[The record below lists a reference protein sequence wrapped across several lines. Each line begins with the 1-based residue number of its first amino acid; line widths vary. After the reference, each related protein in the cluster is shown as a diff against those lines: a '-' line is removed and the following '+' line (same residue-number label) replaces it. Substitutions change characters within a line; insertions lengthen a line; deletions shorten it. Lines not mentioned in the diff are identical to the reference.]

1 MTSTFLNYLDP
12 MAAEFSTLSGIT
24 LKARSGTAGVL
35 DVPKKLTVIRLRW
48 LLVIICSYLL
58 LSSSATWVA
67 PDFVHGFILVY
78 IATNLALYLVDAR
91 IFDSTYFYTPVVIF
105 DTFYVTVSL
114 VISGQIATDFYL
126 AYFLIIILSTIWED
140 FRGVIVISILATIL
154 YSYFLFKTTLVQDPS
169 VYLRIPFL
177 FVISLFYGYFVQ
189 IVRFE
194 KALKEQAEQEA
205 QDMAMVQT
213 LSQTLPSSLDYKQI
227 IDTVR
232 DKISNVVRAEKLY
245 IFMVDETKNGS
256 QATEFERGEGGD
268 LITKEVAL
276 NQYPIVQECMQK
288 RTPVIQRKVTS
299 KHFST
304 EPEEKTQ
311 DFSFPMSTAVPI
323 LFRGELHGVIFLGF
337 NEADRVLSSR
347 EIQFCQIVAFST
359 AIALS
364 NAKKYEEVQIEAK
377 RRQRIAEQL
386 AEANRLKSEFLAN
399 TTHELRT
406 PIAAVVG
413 YGDLL
418 MQEIFGP
425 LTDQQKNTLERLTHN
440 ARGMLGLVEDIL
452 DFSRFEKGEST
463 LFIKQ
468 QEVGALL
475 DDLRRELAPIE
486 SGKPFKVKYEIEG
499 EIPTIRTDWG
509 KLKRIL
515 FNLLNNAVKFTE
527 KGEVK
532 LSVLSP
538 AQGEIIFVVSDT
550 GIGIPREQIPLIF
563 EKFRQLDGSTNRRYG
578 GTGLGLTITKN
589 MVDLLGGRIEVES
602 EVGKGS
608 TFKVTIPLA
617 RAEKPVGEV
626 SDGVS

>member
-1 MTSTFLNYLDP
+1 LANTSLNYLGP
-12 MAAEFSTLSGIT
+12 MAAEISTLSDST
-24 LKARSGTAGVL
+24 SMPRLGTAGVL

-58 LSSSATWVA
+58 LSSQTTWLA
-67 PDFVHGFILVY
+67 PTFVHAFILVY
-78 IATNLALYLVDAR
+78 IATNLALYFVDESL
-91 IFDSTYFYTPVVIF
+91 FDSTYFYSPIVVF

-126 AYFLIIILSTIWED
+126 AYFLIIILSTIWQD
-140 FRGVIVISILATIL
+140 FRGVIVIAILATIL
-154 YSYFLFKTTLVQDPS
+154 YGYFLFRTTLVHDPS

-194 KALKEQAEQEA
+194 KMLKEQAEQEA

-213 LSQTLPSSLDYKQI
+213 LSQTLPASLDYKQI
-227 IDTVR
+227 IETVR
-232 DKISNVVRAEKLY
+232 EKIGNVVRAGKLY
-245 IFMVDETKNGS
+245 IFIVAEAEDSSRGII
-256 QATEFERGEGGD
+256 FEGEEGGNPVSKEID
-268 LITKEVAL
+268 LR
-276 NQYPIVQECMQK
+276 QYPIVQECMRK
-288 RTPVIQRKVTS
+288 RSPVIQRKVTS
-299 KHFST
+299 GLFAAAAQ
-304 EPEEKTQ
+304 EEAQ
-311 DFSFPMSTAVPI
+311 DLSFSFSTAVPI
-323 LFRGELHGVIFLGF
+323 MFRSELHGVILLGF
-337 NEADRVLSSR
+337 SEANRVLSSR

-364 NAKKYEEVQIEAK
+364 NAKKYEELQIAAK
-377 RRQRIAEQL
+377 RRQLIAEQL

-418 MQEIFGP
+418 IQEVFGP
-425 LTDQQKNTLERLTHN
+425 LTDQQKNTMERLTQN

-452 DFSRFEKGEST
+452 DFSKLEKGEAS
-463 LFIKQ
+463 LFVKQ

-475 DDLRRELAPIE
+475 DELRRDLAPLE
-486 SGKPFKVKYEIEG
+486 SGKLLKVKYEIGEG
-499 EIPTIRTDWG
+499 VPSIKTDWG

-515 FNLLNNAVKFTE
+515 LGLLNNAVKFTE

-532 LSVLSP
+532 LSVLS
-538 AQGEIIFVVSDT
+538 AGHGEISFIVSDT
-550 GIGIPREQIPLIF
+550 GIGIPSEQIPLIF

-589 MVDLLGGRIEVES
+589 LVDLLGGKIEVES

-608 TFKVTIPLA
+608 TFKVTIPVA
-617 RAEKPVGEV
+617 SGEKPERAI
-626 SDGVS
+626 SDGVP